1 MALSNFFPHRCGRNY
16 WDVWD
21 WPQSIFGQHF
31 GLDLDDSD
39 LLMPSMLLTTPRR
52 QLSQRSGASE
62 VKNDGNK
69 FVVKLDCSHFKPE
82 EITVKTV
89 DNNIIING
97 KHEEKMDKHGWVQRE
112 FTRRYA
118 LPEGCEAEKVTSAL
132 NSNGVLTIEA
142 PKKPLEPLKDNERVI
157 PIAVTHESQQAINQ

>member
-1 MALSNFFPHRCGRNY
+1 MDLINFYPRRRNY
-16 WDVWD
+16 FDVW
-21 WPQSIFGQHF
+21 PESVF
-31 GLDLDDSD
+31 GLDLDD
-39 LLMPSMLLTTPRR
+39 LLVPSLALSIPRR

-62 VKNDGNK
+62 VRNDDNK
-69 FVVKLDCSHFKPE
+69 FVVKLDCSHFEPQ

-97 KHEEKMDKHGWVQRE
+97 KHEEKMDKHGWIQRE

-142 PKKPLEPLKDNERVI
+142 PKKPLEPLKENERVI
-157 PIAVTHESQQAINQ
+157 PIAVTHESQQAINQSNS

>member
-1 MALSNFFPHRCGRNY
+1 MDLIDFHPRRRNY
-16 WDVWD
+16 FDVWQL
-21 WPQSIFGQHF
+21 PQSVFGP
-31 GLDLDDSD
+31 DLDD
-39 LLMPSMLLTTPRR
+39 LLVPSLSLSVPRGR
-52 QLSQRSGASE
+52 QLSQRSGVRE
-62 VKNDGNK
+62 VTNDGNK

-112 FTRRYA
+112 FTRRYE

-132 NSNGVLTIEA
+132 NSNGVLIIEA
-142 PKKPLEPLKDNERVI
+142 PKKPLEPLKGNERVV
-157 PIAVTHESQQAINQ
+157 PIAMTHEPPPRALNQ